1 MPAADDAPDGFVYYA
16 ADQVGHDL
24 LTPVT
29 NASARAQLLTRDI
42 QRSSFLPEEERTR
55 LLEGLAAI
63 QTAVQTLCAVT
74 DTIGRSSADGTAAP
88 PAGERQG
95 EQVEVPATYA
105 VTVSGSAAESGAPRR

>member
-1 MPAADDAPDGFVYYA
+1 MPAADDVPDGFVYDG
-16 ADQVGHDL
+16 ADQVRLDL

-29 NASARAQLLTRDI
+29 TTSARAQLLAREVG
-42 QRSSFLPEEERTR
+42 RSSFLPEEERTR